1 MKIIKKKKSIKFK
14 KQQNFWKG
22 SFGDSYIK
30 RNSSLDQVNE
40 LYKKQTAITQEEIF
54 NEFFNPLKR
63 DISII
68 ELGCNIGIK
77 LSILKKMGFVN
88 LTGVEIN
95 KNALKEA
102 QYNNPEIN
110 FIQSSIESFNPN
122 QEKFDLVFT
131 SGVLIH
137 ISPLSINQIIKKII
151 DLSRNYIFG
160 FEYFSEN
167 LVEIKYR
174 ENPESLWK
182 QNFPKLFQK
191 QSSDLQLIKEKKINY
206 LNENLVDVAYLFSKK

>member
-1 MKIIKKKKSIKFK
+1 MKIIKKKKSIDFK
-14 KQQNFWKG
+14 KQQDFWEG
-22 SFGDSYIK
+22 DFGDSYIK

-40 LYKKQTAITQEEIF
+40 IYKKQTGITQEEIF
-54 NEFFNPLKR
+54 KEFFEPFKR

-68 ELGCNIGIK
+68 ELGCNIGLK

-102 QYNNPEIN
+102 QQNNPEIN
-110 FIQSSIESFNPN
+110 FIQSSIEEFNPN

-151 DLSRNYIFG
+151 NLSRNHIFG

-167 LVEIKYR
+167 LVEINYR
-174 ENPESLWK
+174 ENQESLWK
-182 QNFPKLFQK
+182 QNFPALFQK
-191 QSSDLQLIKEKKINY
+191 QSPDLQLIKDKKNQ
-206 LNENLVDVAYLFSKK
+206 LLKQKLG

>member
-1 MKIIKKKKSIKFK
+1 MKNIKKKKSNELN
-14 KQQNFWKG
+14 KQQNLWKG

-30 RNSSLDQVNE
+30 RNFSLDHINE
-40 LYKKQTAITQEEIF
+40 VYKKLTGVTQEEIIY
-54 NEFFNPLKR
+54 EFFNPLKR

-68 ELGCNIGIK
+68 ELGCNIGLK

-102 QYNNPEIN
+102 QQNNPEIN
-110 FIQSSIESFNPN
+110 FIQSSIEEFNPN

-160 FEYFSEN
+160 FEYLSEN
-167 LVEIKYR
+167 LVEVNYR
-174 ENPESLWK
+174 GNAESLWK
-182 QNFPKLFQK
+182 QNFPTLFQK
-191 QSSDLQLIKEKKINY
+191 QSPDLQLIKEKKINY